1 MLKRS
6 SAINVEHV
14 SVLENVSVV
23 NAAHSCPS
31 RLSRLVFHKQLVG
44 GDDALHLL
52 LIATTIRM
60 VAFRQRSIAT
70 FNLLPRG
77 IWRKAQH
84 R

>member
-6 SAINVEHV
+6 SAINVERAF
-14 SVLENVSVV
+14 VLENVSVV
-23 NAAHSCPS
+23 NAAHNCPNG
-31 RLSRLVFHKQLVG
+31 LSRLVFHKQLIG

-60 VAFRQRSIAT
+60 VAFRQRSIAA
-70 FNLLPRG
+70 FNLLRRG
-77 IWRKAQH
+77 IWWKAQH